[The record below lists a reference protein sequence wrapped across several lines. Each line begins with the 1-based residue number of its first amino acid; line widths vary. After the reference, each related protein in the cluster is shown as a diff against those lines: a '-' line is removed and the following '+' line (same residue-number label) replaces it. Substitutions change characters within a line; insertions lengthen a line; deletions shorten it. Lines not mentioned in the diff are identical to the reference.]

1 MTQADRVSQT
11 VPMPAFD
18 LRRMPAG
25 ADAGDGFLGQ
35 RLGASHHPQWVF
47 WRAAGAGRAGRFSSQ
62 ARHLVVIVLDGR
74 LTLQDGATAIRL
86 VAGDSALIA
95 PGTSFDWQ
103 STGESDGQNDGQ
115 ALWIVNGYTDQTT
128 ANRPPPGIARIDR
141 NAAQRPSPS
150 PAQHLLVGPAPDC
163 TKLELAASGDDRW
176 SAGLW
181 TATPYERIPVR
192 YGYYEMMHL
201 HAGAVTV
208 FDETGA
214 TMTFREGDL
223 FLMPEGVVAGWRST
237 ADVRK
242 LWSIFT
248 PAAT

>member
-1 MTQADRVSQT
+1 MRQANTVSQT
-11 VPMPAFD
+11 TMPVLD

-25 ADAGDGFLGQ
+25 PDAGDAFLGQ
-35 RLGASHHPQWVF
+35 QLPASHHPQWEF
-47 WRAAGAGRAGRFSSQ
+47 WRASGRARAGRFASK
-62 ARHLVVIVLDGR
+62 ARHLVVIMLEGG
-74 LTLQDGATAIRL
+74 LTLQDGTAETRL
-86 VAGDSALIA
+86 AAGDSALIA
-95 PGTSFDWQ
+95 PDTGFDWQ
-103 STGESDGQNDGQ
+103 CDAP
-115 ALWIVNGYTDQTT
+115 ALWIVNGYADQTAGT
-128 ANRPPPGIARIDR
+128 PPAPGISRIDR

-163 TKLELAASGDDRW
+163 TKLELAGAGDGCW
-176 SAGLW
+176 GAGLW
-181 TATPYERIPVR
+181 TATAYERIPIR

-248 PAAT
+248 PATT

>member
-1 MTQADRVSQT
+1 M
-11 VPMPAFD
+11 
-18 LRRMPAG
+18 LEG
-25 ADAGDGFLGQ
+25 G
-35 RLGASHHPQWVF
+35 
-47 WRAAGAGRAGRFSSQ
+47 
-62 ARHLVVIVLDGR
+62 
-74 LTLQDGATAIRL
+74 LTLQDGTAETRL
-86 VAGDSALIA
+86 AAGDSALIA
-95 PGTSFDWQ
+95 PDTGFDWQ
-103 STGESDGQNDGQ
+103 CDAP
-115 ALWIVNGYTDQTT
+115 ALWIVNGYADQTAGT
-128 ANRPPPGIARIDR
+128 PPAPGISRIDR

-163 TKLELAASGDDRW
+163 TKLELAGAGDGCW
-176 SAGLW
+176 GAGLW
-181 TATPYERIPVR
+181 TATAYERIPIR

-248 PAAT
+248 PATT